1 MKRRVYTSLYLSE
14 ILYPIL
20 FCVAVIT
27 VQLMFYFRLLYRT
40 EVVQKSTPLEL
51 LPAFVM
57 FCLMLFFV
65 FYMLFR
71 IVVLDDDGI
80 CYKYF
85 KKKYFIAWDDVK
97 YVKISLN
104 NNDKVGFGSYLVI
117 ATSPY
122 PLQHTDFRAS
132 QDGFIVFKYRRSA
145 LSVIEKHYSGEI
157 IKAAK

>member
-1 MKRRVYTSLYLSE
+1 MKRRIYTSLYLSE

-20 FCVAVIT
+20 FCIAVIV
-27 VQLMFYFRLLYRT
+27 VQLMFYFRLLDRT

-57 FCLMLFFV
+57 FLLAIFFV
-65 FYMLFR
+65 LYMLCRF
-71 IVVLDDDGI
+71 IVMDENGI
-80 CYKYF
+80 RYKYF
-85 KKKYFIAWDDVK
+85 KKNYFIAWDDVK

-132 QDGFIVFKYRRSA
+132 QEGFIVFKYRRSA
-145 LSVIEKHYSGEI
+145 LSVIEKHYSGEVI
-157 IKAAK
+157 RAAK

>member
-1 MKRRVYTSLYLSE
+1 MKRRIYTSLYLSE

-20 FCVAVIT
+20 FCIAVIV
-27 VQLMFYFRLLYRT
+27 VQLMFYFRLLDRT

-57 FCLMLFFV
+57 FLLAIFFV
-65 FYMLFR
+65 LYMLCRF
-71 IVVLDDDGI
+71 IVMDENGI
-80 CYKYF
+80 RYKYF
-85 KKKYFIAWDDVK
+85 KKNYFIAWDDVK

-117 ATSPY
+117 ATFPY

-132 QDGFIVFKYRRSA
+132 QEGFIVFKYRRSA
-145 LSVIEKHYSGEI
+145 LSVIEKHYLGEVI
-157 IKAAK
+157 RAAK